1 MMGLSI
7 VGLLIVGAIGLGSL
21 LLALG
26 LIGRR
31 HGDEPR
37 CSRCGADVRA
47 AVWSEPL
54 RCACG
59 ESLERFGSVRTGRWG
74 RSWRSAIAGIALLGL
89 GVGATRAAMQSERDP
104 AWLPGWAPWWLVD
117 WRLGAGDPWAVAET
131 ARRLEADALSTAQA
145 TSLAL
150 AIDFRRRAG
159 LSATKASETEPIERL
174 ALRRADA
181 TDERLHEAAANAIA
195 AAATGGTVMPEADD
209 DAQLILIPLP
219 DAGPPMHEAFLL
231 LDQVRVNGVPARWR
245 HADGKRAFGETV
257 EESAFKHL
265 LIRGVRIAVELPER
279 HGAMPVGTHTLALE
293 GIYGRM
299 IVGEPLLVA
308 AFARDPARRSLPASW
323 GLPAFGARR
332 TVEISFTVELPEEAE
347 GVPDDR

>member
-7 VGLLIVGAIGLGSL
+7 VSLLIVGAIGLGAL

-31 HGDEPR
+31 CR
-37 CSRCGADVRA
+37 RCGADVRA

-59 ESLERFGSVRTGRWG
+59 ASLERFGSVRTGRWG
-74 RSWRSAIAGIALLGL
+74 RSWRTVIVGIALLGL
-89 GVGATRAAMQSERDP
+89 GVGAMRAAMRNELDSE
-104 AWLPGWAPWWLVD
+104 WVPGWAPWWLVD
-117 WRLGAGDPWAVAET
+117 WRLGAGDSWAVAET
-131 ARRLEADALSTAQA
+131 ARRLEADALSTVQA

-159 LSATKASETEPIERL
+159 LSATTPSETDPIERL

-181 TDERLHEAAANAIA
+181 TDERLHDAAANAIA
-195 AAATGGTVMPEADD
+195 AAVTGGTVMPEADD

-219 DAGPPMHEAFLL
+219 GAGPPMDEAFLI
-231 LDQVRVNGVPARWR
+231 LDEVRVNGTPARWR
-245 HADGKRAFGETV
+245 RLDVGRAVGALV
-257 EESAFKHL
+257 EEAALKEL
-265 LIRGVRIAVELPER
+265 LVRGVRIAVELPALEV
-279 HGAMPVGTHTLALE
+279 GLPAGTHTLALE

-332 TVEISFTVELPEEAE
+332 TVEISFTVGLPEEAE
-347 GVPDDR
+347 EVPDDR